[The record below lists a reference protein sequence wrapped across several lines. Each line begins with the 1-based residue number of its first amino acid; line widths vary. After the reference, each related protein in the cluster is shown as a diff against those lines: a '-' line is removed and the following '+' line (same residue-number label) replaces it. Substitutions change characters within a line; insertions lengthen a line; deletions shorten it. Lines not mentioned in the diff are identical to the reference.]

1 MPHTLAQKILQAHT
15 DEEVREAGQ
24 IVNCHLSGVLAND
37 ITGPLA
43 IKSFRAMGAAKVFD
57 KDRVFLVMDHFTP
70 QKDIDSANQVMVTR
84 KFAQEMD
91 VTHYYEGGDCGVE
104 HALLPEQGLV
114 KPGDLVI
121 GADSHTCTY
130 GGLGA
135 FATGLG
141 STDVAAGMALGR
153 LWFKVPPTIRVE
165 FEGKMPKW
173 LRGKDLI
180 LRLIGDIGVDGALY
194 KALEF
199 GGETLSEL
207 DVEARLCISNMAI
220 EAGGKCGLFPSDEKT
235 LAYCRDHNS
244 PDAKLIAPDAGAT
257 YERIVRIDVSNMEPQ
272 VSCPHLPENTKPV
285 SEVKDVTVKLQL
297 QTENLTR
304 NDLKTWRWA
313 WQQAINVEQPRRTKL
328 YNIYTDV
335 DVDGHLTG
343 CVEQRTGFVMNKGF
357 KITDRN
363 GNEMDNVKEL
373 FEAPWFKVWMRLSL
387 ESIYQGNSL
396 IELGPVITVDDK
408 PVFSHIKL
416 VPRTHVIP
424 EFGVIIRSE
433 NDTWQSGFDY
443 RTGAVSWNVTEAGG
457 THDLGLYLKCALQT
471 IPKKNM
477 ASFWDMFGEIF
488 GIPLRIGTTTSR
500 DPKEFDK
507 LEKLLRNMG
516 AASYG
521 LFPEGTT
528 IDIKE
533 STRGDA
539 YNVYDRRIERCN
551 SELSKAILTQTMTV
565 DNGASLSQSK
575 VHENMLDN
583 LINKDADMIRD
594 LVNWQLIPR
603 MIYHGFPV
611 KGCRFEWDDSVTYTP
626 EQQVAYE
633 RMVMEH
639 FEVDPKYVI
648 EKYQMPV
655 KARKETTQQ
664 LVKPFFD

>member
-285 SEVKDVTVKLQL
+285 SEVKDVTVNQVVIGSCTNGRISDMRDAAEVLKGRKVAKGVRCIVLPATPTIWRQAMKEGLFDIFTDAGCIVGPPTCGPCLGGHMGILGDGERCIATTNRNFRGRMGSLEAGRRCAGSAKCTGVEDQHRRAAAFDRHDKLRHPLPAMMQKRT
-297 QTENLTR
+297 QFAEGGR
-304 NDLKTWRWA
+304 FGLKRA
-313 WQQAINVEQPRRTKL
+313 LRQAGAIPLGNGVASGPAIRMRVMVAPREERLAVRIEQQRTVVVNGDRDAEQPFRRIDRL
-328 YNIYTDV
+328 R
-335 DVDGHLTG
+335 
-343 CVEQRTGFVMNKGF
+343 Q
-357 KITDRN
+357 IT
-363 GNEMDNVKEL
+363 
-373 FEAPWFKVWMRLSL
+373 S
-387 ESIYQGNSL
+387 
-396 IELGPVITVDDK
+396 
-408 PVFSHIKL
+408 
-416 VPRTHVIP
+416 
-424 EFGVIIRSE
+424 
-433 NDTWQSGFDY
+433 
-443 RTGAVSWNVTEAGG
+443 
-457 THDLGLYLKCALQT
+457 
-471 IPKKNM
+471 
-477 ASFWDMFGEIF
+477 
-488 GIPLRIGTTTSR
+488 
-500 DPKEFDK
+500 
-507 LEKLLRNMG
+507 G
-516 AASYG
+516 AA
-521 LFPEGTT
+521 
-528 IDIKE
+528 
-533 STRGDA
+533 R
-539 YNVYDRRIERCN
+539 
-551 SELSKAILTQTMTV
+551 
-565 DNGASLSQSK
+565 
-575 VHENMLDN
+575 
-583 LINKDADMIRD
+583 
-594 LVNWQLIPR
+594 
-603 MIYHGFPV
+603 V
-611 KGCRFEWDDSVTYTP
+611 KF
-626 EQQVAYE
+626 
-633 RMVMEH
+633 
-639 FEVDPKYVI
+639 I
-648 EKYQMPV
+648 
-655 KARKETTQQ
+655 
-664 LVKPFFD
+664 